1 LKQVVR
7 PPKLIRL
14 RCASVFVPPC
24 GLPPSLSYGAASR
37 RDKTVFGFNS
47 RARNR
52 ASGMDLLAP
61 ARPALAG
68 LWLRPNGAPALANGF
83 PCFTIRRF
91 RDQQTFRRFPNG
103 SSAVVTT
110 VAKRGTGI
118 LPVAVS
124 ETDAAQGEHRL
135 EACATLITPPEKVR
149 ERFKRI
155 KPPKDFGA
163 GC

>member
-1 LKQVVR
+1 LNGNEPVLDIEISRFQLKSQ
-7 PPKLIRL
+7 K
-14 RCASVFVPPC
+14 
-24 GLPPSLSYGAASR
+24 SR
-37 RDKTVFGFNS
+37 IGTDS
-47 RARNR
+47 
-52 ASGMDLLAP
+52 LAP
-61 ARPALAG
+61 ARSALAG
-68 LWLRPNGAPALANGF
+68 LWLNPNGAPALANGF